1 MSAIAGLGLE
11 PVTNP
16 LDVPPTADHFGDP
29 QHDVP
34 RWNETTFFEAWSPAS
49 GVGVFLHMGRHPT
62 DLDLWWCQAITY
74 LPDGKLTSDV
84 NWGRNGDAGARTGN
98 VTLDVVEP
106 LQRLK
111 LRYEGAGEVSDSD
124 QMVRSLSGGGVR
136 LPVRWDLEA
145 QAIGPIWNLQPSA
158 GVPMPDFARSSH
170 SQQTFRVTGT
180 ITVDGVDHRVAGI
193 GCNDHSRGSRDLT
206 HFAGDQWVVGI
217 MPGYTFH
224 VINVWKQDQTPVLTV
239 GAWFDDRGYR
249 SVTARRHAVHTI
261 SNEPKAFDLVIDDRG
276 TERVFALEVLHGCTI
291 SVTQQHDNLNG
302 VGWDLP
308 GDTVVLNES
317 PVRITADTGDVGY
330 GHLERSLRLDQ
341 AARPG

>member
-1 MSAIAGLGLE
+1 
-11 PVTNP
+11 
-16 LDVPPTADHFGDP
+16 
-29 QHDVP
+29 
-34 RWNETTFFEAWSPAS
+34 
-49 GVGVFLHMGRHPT
+49 
-62 DLDLWWCQAITY
+62 
-74 LPDGKLTSDV
+74 
-84 NWGRNGDAGARTGN
+84 
-98 VTLDVVEP
+98 
-106 LQRLK
+106 
-111 LRYEGAGEVSDSD
+111 
-124 QMVRSLSGGGVR
+124 MVRSLSGGGVR

-224 VINVWKQDQTPVLTV
+224 VINGWKQDQTPVLTV

-291 SVTQQHDNLNG
+291 SLTQQHDNLNG

-341 AARPG
+341 AGPVIGFKGLVVPTTPSIARGMVEIDRQTLPDPADRTIAATAVAMGLPAVSSDDRLRKAGDRGVLQVVR